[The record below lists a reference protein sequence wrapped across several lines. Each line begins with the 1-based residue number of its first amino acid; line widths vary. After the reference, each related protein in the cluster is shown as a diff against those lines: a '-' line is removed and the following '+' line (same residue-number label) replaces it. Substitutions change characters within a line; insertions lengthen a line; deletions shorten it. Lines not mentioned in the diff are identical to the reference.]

1 MNIPIRLTKTM
12 WLLLLSVLLGSNV
25 HAENVQFLQVNLKDR
40 SVSFALAEHPIISYT
55 NNQLHIA
62 TASQTVDFYVPDITD
77 YCFAT
82 TETAIHDLKLTK
94 NQIREGLVCFSGLP
108 ANAAVEL
115 FAPDGRQVLLSKAS
129 SSGQVI
135 VDLNQLPKGVY
146 IVRAANQSFKV
157 TNK

>member
-1 MNIPIRLTKTM
+1 MHFPKQPIKAV
-12 WLLLLSVLLGSNV
+12 WLLLILVLLGSKA

-40 SVSFALAEHPIISYT
+40 SVSFALAEHPTISYT
-55 NNQLHIA
+55 NNQLHIV
-62 TASQTVDFYVPDITD
+62 TASQAVDFDVPDITD

-82 TETAIHDLKLTK
+82 TETAIHDLKQTQD
-94 NQIREGLVCFSGLP
+94 QIHKGLICFSGLP

-115 FAPDGRQVLLSKAS
+115 YASDGRLALQSKAS
-129 SSGQVI
+129 SSGQVV

-146 IVRAANQSFKV
+146 IVRTSNQSFKV